1 MNKIAVDAMGGDHA
15 PDNIVEGVCKAS
27 AELPENYK
35 IVLVGKKNLIS
46 KSLDNFTFDKNKI
59 EIVDAS
65 EVIDMDEH
73 PTRAFAQKSKS
84 SINTAFR
91 LLKNGEISAFCGS
104 GNTGAMLVGSLFTIK
119 AIENVIRPPLAGYF
133 PIKGGRHGI
142 MLDVGANA
150 DCKPEFL
157 NQFGELGSIYAKH
170 TLKIDLP
177 KVGLLNIGAE
187 EKKGNSLSQ
196 AAYQL
201 LKNNKR
207 INFIGNIEG
216 RQIFD
221 GDADVIVTDGFT
233 GNIVFKMG
241 ESFYEYAA
249 SQGIN
254 DSLINKMNYEVIGG
268 SPIIGVNGN
277 VLVGH
282 GISSAEATK
291 NLILLAVKQ
300 IETKVVEKIKEAFN

>member
-1 MNKIAVDAMGGDHA
+1 MNKIAIDAMGGDFA
-15 PDNIVEGVCKAS
+15 PDNIVEGACRAVIQ
-27 AELPENYK
+27 LPDNYK
-35 IVLVGKKNLIS
+35 IVLIGKKNLIR
-46 KSLDNFTFDKNKI
+46 KSLGGFSFDKNKI
-59 EIVDAS
+59 EIVDTP
-65 EVIDMDEH
+65 EVIAMNEH
-73 PTRAFAQKSKS
+73 PTRAFFRKPNS
-84 SINTAFR
+84 SISSGFR
-91 LLKNGEISAFCGS
+91 LLKNSEISAFCGS
-104 GNTGAMLVGSLFTIK
+104 GNTGAMLVGSLFTIQTF
-119 AIENVIRPPLAGYF
+119 ENVLRPPLAGYF

-142 MLDVGANA
+142 MLDIGANA
-150 DCKPEFL
+150 DCKPAFL
-157 NQFGELGSIYAKH
+157 NQFGELGSIYAQH
-170 TLKIDLP
+170 TLNIDQP
-177 KVGLLNIGAE
+177 KVGLLNIGKE

-196 AAYQL
+196 EAYQL

-221 GDADVIVTDGFT
+221 GVADVIVTDGFT
-233 GNIVFKMG
+233 GNIIFKMG

-268 SPIIGVNGN
+268 SPIIGINGN